1 MATGARLKKFIT
13 QEMKMSQ
20 VYQPVMLIELLRS
33 GGTASIK
40 QIAEAILRKDPTQIE
55 YFSEIVK
62 NMVGKV
68 LTKSRGITRRV
79 GDEFQLIDSSE
90 LSKDDV
96 RELIKLCETKIADFE
111 EKRGSTVWSHRRRGH
126 RPISGS
132 IRYEV
137 LKRATFRCELC
148 GISADEKNLEVDH
161 IHPKSLGGSDELNN
175 FQALCYSCNA
185 AKRNTD
191 DTDFR
196 DYKRLYG
203 HRITDCLFCN
213 LQSNERVRIISEN
226 ELAYVI
232 RDGYPVTKGHS
243 LIIPKRHAPDYFSLS
258 QAEINAVNQLIQEQ
272 KQVLEADDAEIS
284 GFNIGINNGETAG
297 QTIFHCHIHLIPRRK
312 GDMEDPRGGVRH
324 VIPERGNYK
333 R

>member
-68 LTKSRGITRRV
+68 LTKSRGITKRV

-96 RELIKLCETKIADFE
+96 LELIKLCETKIADFE

-196 DYKRLYG
+196 DYKKLYG

-213 LQSNERVRIISEN
+213 LQSNERDRIISEN

-258 QAEINAVNQLIQEQ
+258 QAEINAANQLIQEQ

>member
-20 VYQPVMLIELLRS
+20 VYQPVMLIELLRN

-40 QIAEAILRKDPTQIE
+40 RIAEAILRKDPTQIE

-79 GDEFQLIDSSE
+79 GNEFQLIDSSE

-96 RELIKLCETKIADFE
+96 LELIKLCETKIADFE

-196 DYKRLYG
+196 DYKKLYG

-213 LQSNERVRIISEN
+213 VQSNERVRIISEN

-258 QAEINAVNQLIQEQ
+258 QAEINAANQLIQEQ